1 MPAQWRNQVFLVCLE
16 ENSHDLASLLTCI
29 DHFLLWYQLR
39 PDQYHAFFQCAQW
52 FMQLFKVTGL
62 AEVKDY
68 YDKNYHRYSLILDY
82 FILFST
88 IAEGERLRTRD
99 LLF

>member
-1 MPAQWRNQVFLVCLE
+1 MNEL
-16 ENSHDLASLLTCI
+16 
-29 DHFLLWYQLR
+29 
-39 PDQYHAFFQCAQW
+39 
-52 FMQLFKVTGL
+52 KVTGL

-88 IAEGERLRTRD
+88 IAEGERSEPETYFLTNCTPF
-99 LLF
+99 LN